1 MHATSEKKTK
11 VLVSGFEPFAGA
23 SLNPSQLLVEEL
35 SRQEIPGVELSALV
49 LPVEFDRSTQLLLQR
64 IREFS
69 PEIVISLG
77 QAEGRKAITPE
88 RIAINFD
95 DARIPDNAGNQP
107 QGRKIEGSGA
117 DGYFSTL
124 PIEQIERELNN
135 SGVPSSISLSA
146 GTFVCNHLF
155 YRLQHALLNTSVRS
169 GFIHLPLVSEQ
180 IEEFPSQSTMELS
193 EMVRGMRAAIIRII
207 S

>member
-1 MHATSEKKTK
+1 MHAASEKLTK

-35 SRQEIPGVELSALV
+35 SRQGIPGIEMSAII
-49 LPVEFDRSTQLLLQR
+49 LPVEFDRSSQLLLQR
-64 IREFS
+64 VRDFS
-69 PEIVISLG
+69 PEFVIAFG

-107 QGRKIEGSGA
+107 QSRKIEGTGA

-124 PIEQIERELNN
+124 PIEQIERELNDT
-135 SGVPSSISLSA
+135 GVLSSISLSA

-155 YRLQHALLNTSVRS
+155 YRLQHALLNSSIKS

-180 IEEFPSQSTMELS
+180 IEEFPSQPTLELS
-193 EMVRGMRAAIIRII
+193 EMVRGIRAAIIRMI

>member
-1 MHATSEKKTK
+1 
-11 VLVSGFEPFAGA
+11 
-23 SLNPSQLLVEEL
+23 LVEEL
-35 SRQEIPGVELSALV
+35 SRQEIPGVELSTLV
-49 LPVEFDRSTQLLLQR
+49 LPVEFDRSTELLLQR

-107 QGRKIEGSGA
+107 QGRKIEDSGA

-180 IEEFPSQSTMELS
+180 IEEFPSQPTMELS